1 MEAESTKELSRIL
14 ESHRNELGKKN
25 STSLTRSEKMH
36 IIKPELV
43 STIIMKIIF
52 GVVPIILHI
61 VGVPGFTSLVAFLGV
76 GVLLLFDILTFIL
89 LIKIDY

>member
-1 MEAESTKELSRIL
+1 MKQ
-14 ESHRNELGKKN
+14 
-25 STSLTRSEKMH
+25 
-36 IIKPELV
+36 LV